1 MERKLK
7 LTVAYD
13 GSRYHGFQRQ
23 ANAVTIQ
30 EVLEE
35 QLAKIFG
42 HRLKLNGAARTD
54 SGVHAYNQVITFNT
68 EGKIPVGKVPLAAK
82 SALPDDIV
90 VTRAE
95 EVSCDFH
102 ARYSARSKIYLYQIY
117 VSKLP
122 DPFRRNY
129 AWHLPKMPDVA
140 AMHKAAQRIVGE
152 HDFSSFRASGG
163 HLINPVRTILATGCH
178 QDAEK
183 IEFIFHG
190 TGFLY
195 HMVRNLVGTL
205 VDVGWGRL
213 TDSDFAAILAGR
225 DRSLAGITAP
235 PQGLYLKEVFY

>member
-1 MERKLK
+1 MARKLK

-54 SGVHAYNQVITFNT
+54 AGVHAYNQVITFDT
-68 EGKIPVGKVPLAAK
+68 EGKIPVDKVSIAAQGV
-82 SALPDDIV
+82 LPDDIV
-90 VTRAE
+90 VTGAE

-102 ARYSARSKIYLYQIY
+102 ACHSARSKIYLYQVY
-117 VSKLP
+117 VSKVS

-129 AWHLPKMPDVA
+129 AWHLKKMPNVVE
-140 AMHKAAQRIVGE
+140 MHKVAQRIVGE
-152 HDFSSFRASGG
+152 HDFSAFRASGG
-163 HLINPVRTILATGCH
+163 HPINPVRTMLAAECR
-178 QDAEK
+178 QDDEK
-183 IEFIFHG
+183 IELMFHG

-205 VDVGWGRL
+205 IDVGWGRL
-213 TDSDFAAILAGR
+213 TDIEFAAILTGR